1 MIMTEKNDLRVIE
14 LEGSFNFRDLGGYKT
29 KEGKKVKKG
38 MLYRSGNLSRLT
50 EKDKLTVNQLRIK
63 KICDLRGHDEV
74 ALFPDPDLEDVKW
87 HHTPI
92 LSDERMMGQVGD
104 QADFADELRKTKP
117 GEMLLALNKNVIS
130 FKSAL
135 QKVFKVLLTEPDQPL
150 LFHCMAGKDRT
161 GAVAALILNIL
172 GVPREL
178 IEQDYLYTNETLEQM
193 NEHFDAIGYN
203 HLPNI
208 EQEVLDAL
216 FEARKEYI
224 HALFDE
230 LDARYGSIEL
240 YAKEVLG
247 LSSEDIELLRGHL
260 LED

>member
-1 MIMTEKNDLRVIE
+1 MGKGLRVIE
-14 LEGSFNFRDLGGYKT
+14 LEGSFNFRDLGGYPT
-29 KEGKKVKKG
+29 NEGKKVKKG

-50 EKDKLTVNQLRIK
+50 EADKLIVTQLGIK

-74 ALFPDPDLEDVKW
+74 ALFPDPVLEDAKW

-117 GEMLLALNKNVIS
+117 GELLLTLNKNVVS

-135 QKVFKVLLTEPDQPL
+135 QKLFEVLLEEPDQPL

-161 GAVAALILNIL
+161 GAVAAIILNMV

-178 IEQDYLYTNETLEQM
+178 IEEDYLFTNQTLEQM
-193 NEHFDAIGYN
+193 SEHFDAIGYN

-208 EQEVLDAL
+208 DQEVLDAL

-230 LDARYGSIEL
+230 LDAKYGSIEL
-240 YAKEVLG
+240 YAKELLG
-247 LSSEDIELLRGHL
+247 LTSEDIDILKEHL